1 MEGEKKDMEGEK
13 RDMEGKWGKEN
24 KHPAQTKI
32 KKLTTAA
39 CNTCN
44 WMPEEAPAA
53 KSQALVRLG
62 GNGGYF
68 SGGSEPIPRCRLMW
82 ALHLSLR

>member
-39 CNTCN
+39 CNTFAIGCRKKHQQ
-44 WMPEEAPAA
+44 P
-53 KSQALVRLG
+53 KVRH
-62 GNGGYF
+62 
-68 SGGSEPIPRCRLMW
+68 W
-82 ALHLSLR
+82 